1 MDSQDL
7 IKIGNRAKSETEAF
21 INRHLNDRAKGWP
34 KTCFCGEV
42 YTQYRQE
49 QQVERG
55 SSVRI
60 LLTQSIRTN

>member
-7 IKIGNRAKSETEAF
+7 IIIGHRAKSETEAF

-34 KTCFCGEV
+34 KNFLCSAA

-49 QQVERG
+49 QQVAKG
-55 SSVRI
+55 GNVRI
-60 LLTQSIRTN
+60 FMTQ